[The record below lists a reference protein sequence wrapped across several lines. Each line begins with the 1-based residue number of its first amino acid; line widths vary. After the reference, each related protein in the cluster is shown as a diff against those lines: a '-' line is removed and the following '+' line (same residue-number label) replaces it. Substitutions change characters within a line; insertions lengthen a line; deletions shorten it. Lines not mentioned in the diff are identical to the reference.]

1 MSLVVTVYVPSGIV
15 MAADSRV
22 TATRRE
28 EKKEGQQTTIKEQ
41 QVVLSDHGYKVIAL
55 DVAPVG
61 VSCFDAAIINNEP
74 IDSHIRRFAEEALAK
89 GDNVSEVA
97 GKLVSYFKSRFP
109 NVPVGFHVCGY
120 QVEKN
125 ISVPYIYTCHTAKEI
140 SPTRRN
146 VNPQGNVVYG
156 LTFSGDTSVIQRL
169 IAKDFVPRFD
179 AMPLQDAVDYAIHLI
194 RTTID
199 TLRFEP
205 RFPTVGGAIDIL
217 VITPPGKLNFVQR
230 KELHGG

>member
-15 MAADSRV
+15 MAGDSRV

-28 EKKEGQQTTIKEQ
+28 EKKEEQQTTIKEQ

-61 VSCFDAAIINNEP
+61 VSCSETAIINNEP
-74 IDSHIRRFAEEALAK
+74 IDSHIRKFAEQALAK

-97 GKLVSYFKSRFP
+97 SKLVSYFESRFP
-109 NVPVGFHVCGY
+109 KVPVGFHVCGY

-125 ISVPYIYTCHTAKEI
+125 ISVPYIYTCHTVRET
-140 SPTRRN
+140 SPVRRN

-156 LTFSGDTSVIQRL
+156 LTFSGETSVIKRL
-169 IAKDFVPRFD
+169 ISKDFVPRLD
-179 AMPLQDAVDYAIHLI
+179 AMPLQDAIDYAIHLI

-205 RFPTVGGAIDIL
+205 RFPTVGGAIDVL
-217 VITPPGKLNFVQR
+217 VITPPSKLNFVQR

>member
-15 MAADSRV
+15 MAGDSRV

-28 EKKEGQQTTIKEQ
+28 EKKEEQQTRIREQ

-61 VSCFDAAIINNEP
+61 ISCFDAAIINNEP
-74 IDSHIRRFAEEALAK
+74 IDSHIRRFAEQALAK
-89 GDNVSEVA
+89 GDNVSQVA
-97 GKLVSYFKSRFP
+97 AKLVSYFNSRFP

-125 ISVPYIYTCHTAKEI
+125 ISVPYIYTCHTVKET
-140 SPTRRN
+140 SPARRN
-146 VNPQGNVVYG
+146 VNPQGNVVHG
-156 LTFSGDTSVIQRL
+156 LTFSGETSVIQRL
-169 IAKDFVPRFD
+169 ISKDFVPRLD
-179 AMPLQDAVDYAIHLI
+179 AMPLQDAIDYAIHLI

-217 VITPPGKLNFVQR
+217 VMTPPGKLNFVQR